1 MRRYL
6 SKALVSMC
14 FSLFSLHSAGSAY
27 EFVYKDVYACST
39 SKFEWSGEIDLLQT
53 LNTYFIHTSA
63 KDQHISIISNHNEFS
78 TFKQIESTHL
88 YVQAGGL
95 RWLEAIKIDDNITRF
110 LLHTEKKDDKFLT
123 TLLFDKSSLSA
134 VAKSNRSEDSK
145 LLICWDHLNK

>member
-6 SKALVSMC
+6 NKALVSMC
-14 FSLFSLHSAGSAY
+14 FSLFSLQSTGSAY

-39 SKFEWSGEIDLLQT
+39 SKFEFSGDIDLIQA
-53 LNTYFIHTSA
+53 LNTYVIHTSA
-63 KDQHISIISNHNEFS
+63 KDQHISIIFNHSEYS
-78 TFKQIESTHL
+78 TFKQIESTYL

-110 LLHTEKKDDKFLT
+110 SLHTETKEDKFFT

-134 VAKSNRSEDSK
+134 VVKGNLSEDSK
-145 LLICWDHLNK
+145 LLMCWDHLNN